1 MAYVEGRT
9 VYDADSHLMELPDW
23 LESYADPDIRD
34 RLRPLYL
41 GGAGALADQAVAE
54 ASARRDD
61 PERAEEAE
69 RNLLTA
75 KGWSGLGAFDPS
87 ERSRALD
94 LLGFGSQ
101 LVFSTFAA
109 TQFAGDDPEVV
120 EGGLTALNRAM
131 TDFCGGDHRLIAV
144 AQAFWNG
151 PESTLATVVEALD
164 LGAGALLFLSLI
176 HI

>member
-41 GGAGALADQAVAE
+41 GGAGALADKAVAE

-69 RNLLTA
+69 RNLLVA
-75 KGWSGLGAFDPS
+75 KGCDQRTP
-87 ERSRALD
+87 
-94 LLGFGSQ
+94 
-101 LVFSTFAA
+101 
-109 TQFAGDDPEVV
+109 
-120 EGGLTALNRAM
+120 
-131 TDFCGGDHRLIAV
+131 
-144 AQAFWNG
+144 
-151 PESTLATVVEALD
+151 
-164 LGAGALLFLSLI
+164 
-176 HI
+176 